1 MILPIE
7 NCAKYRK
14 YISFPLY
21 YDTLQPFEKFPILI
35 VMSIDR
41 GLHLS
46 EYSSM
51 NTCNYAPLYHKM
63 LSRNFFGT
71 IYSAM
76 LQVNSEYK
84 EKKRSKKRKKWT
96 IVDKFQ
102 NAFYPGQDLSLDD
115 MMVKWK
121 GTLL

>member
-71 IYSAM
+71 IYFAM

-84 EKKRSKKRKKWT
+84 EKKRSKKRKK
-96 IVDKFQ
+96 
-102 NAFYPGQDLSLDD
+102 
-115 MMVKWK
+115 
-121 GTLL
+121 